1 MPRDAATLT
10 LGERPRYIRE
20 PVPMVFPEEAE
31 VPETQLHME
40 LRSLLYQLLVDYLGE
55 EATVGSDQFVYYAA
69 DDPHQ
74 SVAPGAFVRLEP
86 PRGMIR
92 SWKTWE
98 RGAPEVAV
106 ELVSDS
112 DAPEQDLEEK
122 LARYRRLGVRELVR
136 LDPQAPPGKQLRV
149 WQRVEEDLVEREVIG
164 GRMPSAVLALV
175 WVAAPAEHHDAAL
188 RIEDPGTRSLV
199 PTRTEA
205 REAEARA
212 REAEVRA
219 RETAEAA
226 LESETRAR
234 EAAEQRIAE
243 LEAMLRSGSGRPP
256 VPAGTSSERW
266 PRR

>member
-1 MPRDAATLT
+1 MARDAAALT

-20 PVPMVFPEEAE
+20 PVPMVFPEEAQ
-31 VPETQLHME
+31 VPGTQLHME

-74 SVAPGAFVRLEP
+74 SVAPDAFVRLEP

-92 SWKTWE
+92 SWRTWE

-106 ELVSDS
+106 EFVSDS
-112 DAPEQDLEEK
+112 DAPEPSLEEK
-122 LARYRRLGVRELVR
+122 LTRYRRLGVRELVR
-136 LDPQAPPGKQLRV
+136 FDPQASAGKQLRV
-149 WQRVEEDLVEREVIG
+149 WQRVEEDLVEREVTG

-175 WVAAPAEHHDAAL
+175 WVVAQAEHHAAAL

-205 REAEARA
+205 REA
-212 REAEVRA
+212 
-219 RETAEAA
+219 AEAA
-226 LESETRAR
+226 LEAEARAR
-234 EAAEQRIAE
+234 IAAEQRVAE
-243 LEAMLRSGSGRPP
+243 LEAMLR
-256 VPAGTSSERW
+256 
-266 PRR
+266 RR